1 MPNCLVV
8 DDDFSSAM
16 VFKFMLS
23 EIIKQLDITTVTS
36 FDKANNEI
44 NSNSYYILF
53 LIAIK

>member
-53 LIAIK
+53 LIAI